1 MEARPAQ
8 PGDWTRIKELY
19 VAGGYKFDLPTEDEI
34 RGAHVVVEDGK
45 IIGWAAGQPQWEIF
59 AVVDMALSPHR
70 RMDAFL
76 HLHVPRAKA
85 ARRVGVVKVS
95 ANIDETYPAL
105 AKRLMKFGWVKPLW
119 TQMSLRI
126 DAVLGKEN
134 VTCA

>member
-1 MEARPAQ
+1 MNVRTAE
-8 PGDWTRIKELY
+8 PGDWERIKELY
-19 VAGGYKFDLPTEDEI
+19 VAGGYKFELPTDDGIE
-34 RGAHVVVEDGK
+34 AAYVVTEDGK
-45 IIGWAAGQPQWEIF
+45 IVGWAAGQPQWEIF

-70 RMDAFL
+70 RMDAFF
-76 HLHVPRAKA
+76 HLHVPLAKA
-85 ARRVGVVKVS
+85 ARRVGVVKVT